1 MPLQIGQ
8 RPDHGFAQPLG
19 LLSDC
24 HRRIEHFLR
33 VLLAINREA
42 AGGPL
47 DAGPR
52 AELEAALTYFA
63 TAARQHTADEEE
75 SLFPRLRA
83 ANDSAMIQALDVLD
97 RLERDHQEAERRHAA
112 VDVLGRRWLSI
123 GALHPA
129 EVGALRAHLA
139 ALQLLYQEHISVEDR
154 ELFPAAARLLSAG
167 QLIEVGLEMAARR
180 KAGPKTLSHAGRRS
194 PILRS

>member
-8 RPDHGFAQPLG
+8 RPDHGFTEPLG

-33 VLLAINREA
+33 VLLAIDREG

-47 DAGPR
+47 ASGPR
-52 AELEAALTYFA
+52 AELEAAVAYFA
-63 TAARQHTADEEE
+63 TAAPTHTADEEQ

-83 ANDSAMIQALDVLD
+83 ASDPATIQALDLLD
-97 RLERDHQEAERRHAA
+97 RLERDHHEAERRHAA
-112 VDVLGRRWLSI
+112 VDMLGRRWLAT
-123 GALHPA
+123 GGLNPA

-139 ALQLLYQEHISVEDR
+139 ALQAIYQEHIGVEDR
-154 ELFPAAARLLSAG
+154 ELFPAAARLLSSG

-180 KAGPKTLSHAGRRS
+180 KAAPRTVSHAGRRS